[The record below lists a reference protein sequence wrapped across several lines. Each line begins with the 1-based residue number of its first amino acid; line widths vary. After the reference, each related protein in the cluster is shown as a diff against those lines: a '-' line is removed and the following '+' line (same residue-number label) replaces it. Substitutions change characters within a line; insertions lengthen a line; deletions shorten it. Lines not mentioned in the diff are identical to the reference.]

1 MLRNK
6 KYYKLIKDQLKK
18 GNILENLEKSKG
30 KMTHVMEIDLAEVPE
45 NIDQKADPDKG
56 IYGFLASFD
65 KSDVEFGIVLDVE
78 NLKPLS
84 PFWINKQKKTDE
96 KISKKDMEFFLK
108 SLAENLEEGK
118 AKFPIFVLYNDKN
131 KFSVSPNIVDPLNIL
146 EK

>member
-1 MLRNK
+1 
-6 KYYKLIKDQLKK
+6 
-18 GNILENLEKSKG
+18 
-30 KMTHVMEIDLAEVPE
+30 MTHVMEIDLAEVPE

-65 KSDVEFGIVLDVE
+65 KSYVEFGIVLDVE

-84 PFWINKQKKTDE
+84 PFWINKQKKSDE
-96 KISKKDMEFFLK
+96 KVEKKKMEFFLT